1 LTPRSSPHATNSSS
15 KYIVPQGKESEF
27 SLDLP
32 PVIALDS
39 EKIIN
44 ELHQHHKRALGEEV
58 EVVESQSSS
67 DFPIGVIEP
76 RKLDL
81 NDAGKLLS
89 AFRHK
94 APFFP
99 FIIIPEEATV
109 SSLSRTSPFL
119 LLAILTIASGMDTPL
134 NYQMDQEFRRILSE
148 KVVAE
153 GQKSL
158 DFLQGI
164 LLYIAW

>member
-1 LTPRSSPHATNSSS
+1 LTACSSRHAPNGSS
-15 KYIVPQGKESEF
+15 KYIVPRGKEAEF

-32 PVIALDS
+32 PVIAPDS
-39 EKIIN
+39 EKIVN

-58 EVVESQSSS
+58 EVAESQSLRESR
-67 DFPIGVIEP
+67 IEVIEP

-81 NDAGKLLS
+81 SDAERLLS

-99 FIIIPEEATV
+99 FIVIPEGATV